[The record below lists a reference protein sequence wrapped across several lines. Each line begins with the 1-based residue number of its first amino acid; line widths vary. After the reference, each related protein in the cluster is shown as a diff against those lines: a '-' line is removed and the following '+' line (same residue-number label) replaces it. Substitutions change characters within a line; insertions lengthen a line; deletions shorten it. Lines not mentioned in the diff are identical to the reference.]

1 MSDHQL
7 IYGLHAV
14 EAVLE
19 RYPDRI
25 LELFVLEG
33 RTDARI
39 NRITQSASQMGLAMH
54 VRNRAQLD
62 KLCTEPHHQGVV
74 ARVRPVEAGGEHELH
89 DHVQSLTVPPLLLVL
104 DGVTDP
110 HNLGA
115 CLRSADAAGVHA
127 VIAPRDR
134 AAGLSAV
141 VRKVSVG
148 AAEWVPFFQV
158 TNLARTLEFLR
169 DQGVLCVGLSREDRA
184 KSLYSMSLK
193 EPLALVLGSEG
204 QGLRRLTKE
213 RCDSLAFLPMQGQ
226 VESLNVSVA
235 AGIALYEAVRQR
247 GANQ

>member
-1 MSDHQL
+1 MSEYQL
-7 IYGLHAV
+7 VYGLHAV

-19 RYPDRI
+19 RYPERI
-25 LELFVLEG
+25 VELFVLEG
-33 RTDARI
+33 RVDERI
-39 NRITQSASQMGLAMH
+39 RKINQMANRMSLAVH

-62 KLCTEPHHQGVV
+62 KMCPEPHQGVV
-74 ARVRPVEAGGEHELH
+74 ARMRMAEAGGEHELY
-89 DHVQSLTVPPLLLVL
+89 DHIQSLTVPPLLLVL

-127 VIAPRDR
+127 VIAPKDR

-158 TNLARTLEFLR
+158 TNLARSLDFLR
-169 DQGVLCVGLSREDRA
+169 EQGVVCVGLSREERA
-184 KSLYSMSLK
+184 KSFYSMSLDG
-193 EPLALVLGSEG
+193 PLALVLGSEG

-213 RCDSLAFLPMQGQ
+213 RCHELAFLPMSGQ

-247 GANQ
+247 RSV